1 MINLKSKMLIAVVAS
16 LMKLYLKILISTAI
30 GTFVFSLVVAGY
42 LSTSNGDYGFDL
54 LGIAL
59 IIAGFGFFLYG
70 ILGSILWLLL
80 YRYAIPKG
88 NSELKRHSI
97 SAVLASLICSV
108 LTTAIQGNEIIT
120 KNFVQGSLHN
130 IIAVLFCIF
139 IFSLLFLRR
148 EIDT

>member
-1 MINLKSKMLIAVVAS
+1 MVV
-16 LMKLYLKILISTAI
+16 
-30 GTFVFSLVVAGY
+30 
-42 LSTSNGDYGFDL
+42 
-54 LGIAL
+54 
-59 IIAGFGFFLYG
+59 
-70 ILGSILWLLL
+70 L

-120 KNFVQGSLHN
+120 KNFVQGSLFN
-130 IIAVLFCIF
+130 IIAVLFCVF